1 MILSNESNFRWH
13 FAHQI
18 KNVKNYQ
25 WNKMTYN
32 EIYKI
37 GYNKIIMLPQKNKK
51 IKKFIVTGSVKQ
63 RGAQMQFEMT

>member
-1 MILSNESNFRWH
+1 
-13 FAHQI
+13 
-18 KNVKNYQ
+18 
-25 WNKMTYN
+25 MTYN